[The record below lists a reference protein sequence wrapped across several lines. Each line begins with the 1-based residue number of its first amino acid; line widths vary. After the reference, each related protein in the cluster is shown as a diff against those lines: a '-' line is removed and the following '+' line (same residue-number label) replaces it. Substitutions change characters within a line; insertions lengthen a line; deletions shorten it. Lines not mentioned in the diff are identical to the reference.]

1 MNRCRS
7 CLFLFR
13 HDQPAGACSVGQ
25 QQMIEI
31 AKALMIE
38 AKAIIMDEPTSPLTD
53 RFPQRHTV
61 PGEIVSEVKGGKLSA
76 GGG

>member
-1 MNRCRS
+1 
-7 CLFLFR
+7 
-13 HDQPAGACSVGQ
+13 
-25 QQMIEI
+25 MIEI